1 MGIKGFNKEQR
12 NLSTTQIIEETL
24 EVGADGSVTFR
35 ARRGKGSGKPVEISG
50 DQFDTFVSMM
60 NDIASRRESL
70 AKAAKKAEA
79 EDSTD
84 STADTTGTDQA
95 DSE

>member
-1 MGIKGFNKEQR
+1 MGVKGFSNEQR
-12 NLSTTQIIEETL
+12 NLSTTQIIKETL

-50 DQFDTFVSMM
+50 DQFDTFVSLM

-70 AKAAKKAEA
+70 AKEAKDSE
-79 EDSTD
+79 STD
-84 STADTTGTDQA
+84 VEDTTDDET